1 MLDDTYCIEIEKLN
15 GSYNYDSG
23 YGLNIFVQHDE
34 INDTDNKDIY
44 FCSDYTI
51 KQCSNEVNF
60 CINYLLLELLNGIKI
75 SLGYRKFIP
84 IYENAKMKNLKNH
97 IKAYNIVSNMHVPI
111 YEYSSNNKT
120 EILLK
125 EVINSQILKDLL
137 ILLHRV
143 SIDNENILIN
153 SYKIYDFAKT
163 YENLYRKHNKHNSSE
178 ISNLSA
184 SIKDLDSY
192 SHLSNNYLSSGL
204 VSRHG
209 LTNHKPT
216 NKEINALNILE
227 SSRKVVN
234 ELLKL
239 NSIYE
244 NKFDFLLA
252 ISK

>member
-1 MLDDTYCIEIEKLN
+1 MIDDKYFIEIKNLN
-15 GSYNYDSG
+15 GSYNYDGG
-23 YGLNIFVQHDE
+23 YGLGFFIKYDE
-34 INDTDNKDIY
+34 RNDTDNKDVY
-44 FCSDYTI
+44 FYSDYT
-51 KQCSNEVNF
+51 KRQFSNEVNF

-84 IYENAKMKNLKNH
+84 IYENTKMKNLENH
-97 IKAYNIVSNMHVPI
+97 IKAYNIVANMHVPI
-111 YEYSSNNKT
+111 HKYRSNDKT
-120 EILLK
+120 AMLLK

-143 SIDNENILIN
+143 SIDNENILVN

-163 YENLYRKHNKHNSSE
+163 YKNLYQKHNKHNLRG
-178 ISNLSA
+178 IDNLSTY
-184 SIKDLDSY
+184 IKDLDNY

-216 NKEINALNILE
+216 SKDINALNILE
-227 SSRKVVN
+227 SSRNVVN

-239 NSIYE
+239 NSTFE
-244 NKFDFLLA
+244 NSFEILLA
-252 ISK
+252 K